1 MNVRLDLGCGLLV
14 FPVNFPPCCFSLFRR
29 VDAILPSMAWSVLS
43 KGRLAP
49 GFRPWS
55 PGSFVRPFR
64 ARGSARINTRIF
76 PIFLVLSRYCILK
89 LFEVLGLTRFFE
101 FCPLSGS
108 SGARSRGSSLT
119 RHDGSGCCP
128 YPNGW
133 NASRLVQNR
142 HRAFSPT

>member
-1 MNVRLDLGCGLLV
+1 MCLVVSSMLFFLTKTRLCNFALHGLE
-14 FPVNFPPCCFSLFRR
+14 C
-29 VDAILPSMAWSVLS
+29 AE
-43 KGRLAP
+43 GR
-49 GFRPWS
+49 S
-55 PGSFVRPFR
+55 PGAWV
-64 ARGSARINTRIF
+64 SALVAWLLCSAISGKGERSHQPRIF

-108 SGARSRGSSLT
+108 SGARLRGSSLT